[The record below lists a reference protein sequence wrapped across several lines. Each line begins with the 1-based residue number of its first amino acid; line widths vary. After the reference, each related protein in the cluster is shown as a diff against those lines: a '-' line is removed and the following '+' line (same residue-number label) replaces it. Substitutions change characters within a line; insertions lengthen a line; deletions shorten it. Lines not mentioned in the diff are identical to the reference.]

1 MRASIKERKL
11 VQGVLQ
17 GKSVRQAAK
26 DAGYARSTAEV
37 KSYGILKRPR
47 VQSLLT
53 DALERA
59 GITPDRLAHVLAE
72 GLQATKI
79 METQDG
85 RKEVPDHRIRL
96 EAYEQATK
104 AYGFVPKSQELPEP
118 PLPGLKVNITVVDRK
133 TPPTPI
139 KDVTPAAGSLP
150 SLRVNVSEPPRR
162 A

>member
-26 DAGYARSTAEV
+26 EAGYAESTANV

-59 GITPDRLAHVLAE
+59 GITPDRLAHVLAD
-72 GLQATKI
+72 GLLATKVI
-79 METQDG
+79 KTQDG
-85 RKEVPDHRIRL
+85 WREVPDHRIRL
-96 EAYEQATK
+96 EAYEQATR

-118 PLPGLKVNITVVDRK
+118 PLPDLKVNIMVAEPK
-133 TPPTPI
+133 AQPKPIQEIPPP
-139 KDVTPAAGSLP
+139 AGSLP
-150 SLRVNVSEPPRR
+150 PLRLTVREPQR
-162 A
+162 

>member
-26 DAGYARSTAEV
+26 EAGYAESTANV

-72 GLQATKI
+72 GLQATKVI
-79 METQDG
+79 KTQDG

-118 PLPGLKVNITVVDRK
+118 PLPDLIVNITVAEPKAQPKPIQEVPHPLGRC
-133 TPPTPI
+133 PPS
-139 KDVTPAAGSLP
+139 G
-150 SLRVNVSEPPRR
+150 
-162 A
+162 